1 MINKFGNVMIYV
13 NNPREVANFWIEN
26 VDFTEVDVVKMDG
39 KLIGVEIS
47 PYENSEAN
55 ITLFD
60 KEWVRANSPV
70 INLDPPS
77 LLFKTYD
84 IKSMNKKM
92 KANGVAVSE
101 ISEMGG
107 MVNFHFPDPEGNYFA
122 VQEVSK

>member
-26 VDFTEVDVVKMDG
+26 VDFTEVNVVEMGG
-39 KLIGVEIS
+39 KLIGVEVS
-47 PYENSEAN
+47 PYENSDTN

-60 KEWVRANSPV
+60 KEWVKANSPAV
-70 INLDPPS
+70 YLDPPS

-84 IKSMNKKM
+84 IKSMNEKM

-101 ISEMGG
+101 VMEMGG
-107 MVNFHFPDPEGNYFA
+107 MITFNFPDPEGNYFA